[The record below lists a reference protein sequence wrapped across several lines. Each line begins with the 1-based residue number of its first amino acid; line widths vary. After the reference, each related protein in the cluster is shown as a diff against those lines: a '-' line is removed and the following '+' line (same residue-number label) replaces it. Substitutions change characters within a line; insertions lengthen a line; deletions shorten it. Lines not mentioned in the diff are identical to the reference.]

1 MARPKKAITKAQ
13 INAELERKKQFK
25 PKRTTDHFLSV
36 NAEYTCHSLDEDI
49 ITAHRAGKVAPGQ
62 DVFFGLMDDC
72 LDAARGEYYIHWSDE
87 NIKALWESVLYRSLG
102 MLRYTKANSEMLND
116 ELEWICS
123 ANFDYVCQ
131 CLDLDAC
138 SIRIAVPQ
146 ILQQYNQLNEL
157 LVTNK
162 YAKALCEYKHF
173 ILNGSN
179 FSSSNSH
186 LYSDLEGPD
195 IPLWHDLKF

>member
-62 DVFFGLMDDC
+62 GVFFGLMDDC

-87 NIKALWESVLYRSLG
+87 NIKALWESVLYR
-102 MLRYTKANSEMLND
+102 
-116 ELEWICS
+116 
-123 ANFDYVCQ
+123 
-131 CLDLDAC
+131 
-138 SIRIAVPQ
+138 
-146 ILQQYNQLNEL
+146 
-157 LVTNK
+157 
-162 YAKALCEYKHF
+162 
-173 ILNGSN
+173 
-179 FSSSNSH
+179 
-186 LYSDLEGPD
+186 
-195 IPLWHDLKF
+195 